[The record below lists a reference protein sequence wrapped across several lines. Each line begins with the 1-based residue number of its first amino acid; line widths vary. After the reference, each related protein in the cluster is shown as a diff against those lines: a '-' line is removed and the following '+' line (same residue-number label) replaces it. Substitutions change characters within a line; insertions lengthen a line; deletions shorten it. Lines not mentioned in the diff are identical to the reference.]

1 MKKIFNI
8 LIILFPYL
16 FLILLYSFLKDIYFG
31 NGFWLIYLFLIFILF
46 GINLAVYIF
55 NLIFM
60 ILKWNI
66 KKSILSILII
76 KVAYLPVYCV
86 LFLIF
91 ILLLNPLSLV
101 FVPLLLI
108 LSFIFMII
116 TGIMSTVMLVKL
128 YMDKKIK
135 LSITILCSI
144 LSYCYILDVI
154 LFIILYIRL
163 KDVYKVK

>member
-1 MKKIFNI
+1 MKRMFNV

-16 FLILLYSFLKDIYFG
+16 FGILLYSFLKDISLG

-46 GINLAVYIF
+46 GINLVVYIF

-76 KVAYLPVYCV
+76 KIMYVPVYCI
-86 LFLIF
+86 LFLIS
-91 ILLLNPLSLV
+91 ILLLNPLGLV
-101 FVPLLLI
+101 IFPLPLI
-108 LSFIFMII
+108 LSFIFMAI

-128 YMDKKIK
+128 YIDKKLK
-135 LSITILCSI
+135 LSMMILFSI
-144 LSYCYILDVI
+144 LSYCYILDLI
-154 LFIILYIRL
+154 LFLILYIRL
-163 KDVYKVK
+163 KNIYKVK